1 LKGRSWLI
9 LCLTTITLVL
19 LSSCAFNLFANLE
32 LRNLLTSG
40 TVGQRL
46 EAASNALSGGNY
58 DAAIALAA
66 SVINQKLGLELKVE
80 DLEKLLDST
89 STVYELAQAIQN
101 ATVTEDV
108 LDAVKILVEAVAL
121 KTEKDIANLA
131 DEVIDILQELG
142 IDLTPSRSE
151 SNNSN
156 FWAEFETNAGTIV
169 KFLAETFDG
178 RYTLKLLTS
187 GYYFIA
193 TNIAT
198 NATDNTLP
206 AVLCSLYDIG
216 YMFNLLLDL
225 NDDGNVTD
233 EKFVKDVITNP
244 ASIVEF
250 SQQATSGLHNDIE
263 DCREFIEAY
272 GILKDMFDIL
282 SISATFTTLDATALY
297 EKEHISDIFNTLFGE

>member
-1 LKGRSWLI
+1 
-9 LCLTTITLVL
+9 LVL

-40 TVGQRL
+40 TVEQRL

-66 SVINQKLGLELKVE
+66 SVINERLKLKLNVE
-80 DLEKLLDST
+80 VMEKLLDST
-89 STVYELAQAIQN
+89 STVYELAQAIQS

-131 DEVIDILQELG
+131 HGVIPILQELG
-142 IDLTPSRSE
+142 IELTPSKSK
-151 SNNSN
+151 SNGSD

-187 GYYFIA
+187 GYYFV
-193 TNIAT
+193 TKNS
-198 NATDNTLP
+198 TDKTLP

-250 SQQATSGLHNDIE
+250 SQQATSGLYNDTK
-263 DCREFIEAY
+263 DCEEFIWAY
-272 GILKDMFDIL
+272 EILAEMFDIL
-282 SISATFTTLDATALY
+282 SISATFTTLDTTTLY
-297 EKEHISDIFNTLFGE
+297 EKEHILDIFNTLFGE

>member
-1 LKGRSWLI
+1 M
-9 LCLTTITLVL
+9 VL

-32 LRNLLTSG
+32 LRNLLASG
-40 TVGQRL
+40 TLEQRL

-66 SVINQKLGLELKVE
+66 SVINEKLNLGLTVE
-80 DLEKLLDST
+80 VLEKLLDST
-89 STVYELAQAIQN
+89 STVYELAQAIQS

-121 KTEKDIANLA
+121 KTEKDIASLA
-131 DEVIDILQELG
+131 DEVIEILQQLG
-142 IDLTPSRSE
+142 IDLTPSKSE

-187 GYYFIA
+187 GYYFV
-193 TNIAT
+193 TKNS
-198 NATDNTLP
+198 TDNTLS

-250 SQQATSGLHNDIE
+250 SQQATSGLYNDTK
-263 DCREFIEAY
+263 DCEEFIWAY

-282 SISATFTTLDATALY
+282 SISATFTTLDATDLSD
-297 EKEHISDIFNTLFGE
+297 KQHISDVFEILFGE

>member
-1 LKGRSWLI
+1 MKGRSWLI

-40 TVGQRL
+40 TVEQRL

-66 SVINQKLGLELKVE
+66 SVINEKLRLRLTVE

-89 STVYELAQAIQN
+89 STVYELAQAIQS
-101 ATVTEDV
+101 ATVTEDHL

-121 KTEKDIANLA
+121 KTKKDIASLA
-131 DEVIDILQELG
+131 DEVIQILQQLG
-142 IDLTPSRSE
+142 IDLTPSKSE

-156 FWAEFETNAGTIV
+156 FWAEFETNVGTIV

-187 GYYFIA
+187 GYYF
-193 TNIAT
+193 IAT

-233 EKFVKDVITNP
+233 EKFVKDVISNP

-250 SQQATSGLHNDIE
+250 SQQATSGLYNDIE
-263 DCREFIEAY
+263 DCREFIQAY
-272 GILKDMFDIL
+272 EIILKDMFDIL
-282 SISATFTTLDATALY
+282 SISATFTTLDATALSNTRY
-297 EKEHISDIFNTLFGE
+297 ISDVFEILFGE

>member
-1 LKGRSWLI
+1 MKGRSWLI

-32 LRNLLTSG
+32 LRNLLTTG
-40 TVGQRL
+40 TVEQRL

-66 SVINQKLGLELKVE
+66 SVINEKLELNLTVE
-80 DLEKLLDST
+80 VLEKLLDST

-101 ATVTEDV
+101 ATVTEDL

-121 KTEKDIANLA
+121 KTEKDIASLA
-131 DEVIDILQELG
+131 DEVIEILQQLG
-142 IDLTPSRSE
+142 IYLTPSKSE
-151 SNNSN
+151 SNGSD

-169 KFLAETFDG
+169 KFLAKTFDG

-193 TNIAT
+193 TN
-198 NATDNTLP
+198 ATDNTLP
-206 AVLCSLYDIG
+206 AVLCSLYDIS

-233 EKFVKDVITNP
+233 EKFVKDVISNP

-250 SQQATSGLHNDIE
+250 SQQATSGLYNDAK
-263 DCREFIEAY
+263 DCEEFIWAY
-272 GILKDMFDIL
+272 EILAEMFEILDIQ
-282 SISATFTTLDATALY
+282 ATFETLDATTLS

>member
-1 LKGRSWLI
+1 
-9 LCLTTITLVL
+9 
-19 LSSCAFNLFANLE
+19 
-32 LRNLLTSG
+32 LLTSG
-40 TVGQRL
+40 TLEQRL
-46 EAASNALSGGNY
+46 EAASNALSGRNY

-66 SVINQKLGLELKVE
+66 SVINKKLNLGLTVE
-80 DLEKLLDST
+80 VLEKLLDST
-89 STVYELAQAIQN
+89 STVYDLAQAIQS

-131 DEVIDILQELG
+131 YGVIPILQELG
-142 IDLTPSRSE
+142 IDLTPSRSK
-151 SNNSN
+151 SNSSD
-156 FWAEFETNAGTIV
+156 FWAQFETYAGTIV

-187 GYYFIA
+187 GYYF
-193 TNIAT
+193 IAT

-244 ASIVEF
+244 ASIVEL
-250 SQQATSGLHNDIE
+250 SEEATSGLYNDAK
-263 DCREFIEAY
+263 DCEEFIWAY
-272 GILKDMFDIL
+272 EILKEMFDIL
-282 SISATFTTLDATALY
+282 SISATFTTLDTTTLY
-297 EKEHISDIFNTLFGE
+297 EKEHILDIFNTLFGE

>member
-1 LKGRSWLI
+1 MKGRSWLI

-40 TVGQRL
+40 TLEQRL
-46 EAASNALSGGNY
+46 EAASNALSGRNY

-66 SVINQKLGLELKVE
+66 SVINERLKLKLNVE
-80 DLEKLLDST
+80 VMEKLLDST
-89 STVYELAQAIQN
+89 STVYELAQKIQS
-101 ATVTEDV
+101 ATDTEL

-131 DEVIDILQELG
+131 HGVIPILQELG
-142 IDLTPSRSE
+142 IELTPSKSK
-151 SNNSN
+151 SNGSD

-187 GYYFIA
+187 GYYFV
-193 TNIAT
+193 TKNS
-198 NATDNTLP
+198 TDKTLP

-250 SQQATSGLHNDIE
+250 SQQATSGLYNDTK
-263 DCREFIEAY
+263 DCEEFIWAY
-272 GILKDMFDIL
+272 EILKEMFDIL
-282 SISATFTTLDATALY
+282 SISATFTTLDTTTLY
-297 EKEHISDIFNTLFGE
+297 EKEHILDIFNTLFGE

>member
-40 TVGQRL
+40 TLEQRL
-46 EAASNALSGGNY
+46 EAASNALSGRNY

-66 SVINQKLGLELKVE
+66 SVINKKLNLGLTVE
-80 DLEKLLDST
+80 VLEKLLDST
-89 STVYELAQAIQN
+89 STVYDLAQAIQS

-131 DEVIDILQELG
+131 YGVIPILQELG
-142 IDLTPSRSE
+142 IDLTPSRSK
-151 SNNSN
+151 SNSSD
-156 FWAEFETNAGTIV
+156 FWAQFETYAGTIV

-187 GYYFIA
+187 GYYF
-193 TNIAT
+193 IAT

-244 ASIVEF
+244 ASIVEL
-250 SQQATSGLHNDIE
+250 SEEATSGLYNDAK
-263 DCREFIEAY
+263 DCEEFIWAY
-272 GILKDMFDIL
+272 EILKEMFDIL
-282 SISATFTTLDATALY
+282 SISATFTTLDTTTLY
-297 EKEHISDIFNTLFGE
+297 EKEHILDIFNTLFGE

>member
-1 LKGRSWLI
+1 MKGRSWLI

-40 TVGQRL
+40 TVEQRL

-66 SVINQKLGLELKVE
+66 SVINERLKLKLNVE
-80 DLEKLLDST
+80 VMEKLLDST
-89 STVYELAQAIQN
+89 STVYELAQKIQS
-101 ATVTEDV
+101 ATVTEDL
-108 LDAVKILVEAVAL
+108 LDAVKILVEAVAR

-131 DEVIDILQELG
+131 HEVIPILQELG
-142 IDLTPSRSE
+142 IELTPSKSK
-151 SNNSN
+151 SNGSD

-187 GYYFIA
+187 GYYFV
-193 TNIAT
+193 TKNS
-198 NATDNTLP
+198 TDKTLP

-250 SQQATSGLHNDIE
+250 SQQATSGLYNDTK
-263 DCREFIEAY
+263 DCEEFIWAY
-272 GILKDMFDIL
+272 EILIEMFPIL
-282 SISATFTTLDATALY
+282 SISATFTTLDTTTLY
-297 EKEHISDIFNTLFGE
+297 EKEHILDIFNTLFGE